1 MEFHEHV
8 QRRAMKL
15 VKRLENKSYGERLR
29 KMELLSLEKRGL
41 RGDLITL
48 FNYLKGDCSKE
59 DVSLFSQVKTDR
71 M

>member
-1 MEFHEHV
+1 M
-8 QRRAMKL
+8 QRRAIKL
-15 VKRLENKSYGERLR
+15 VKRLDNKSYGKRLR
-29 KMELLSLEKRGL
+29 KSGLFSLEKRVL

-48 FNYLKGDCSKE
+48 FNYLKGDSSKE

>member
-1 MEFHEHV
+1 MEFREHV

-59 DVSLFSQVKTDR
+59 DVRLFSQVKTDR

>member
-1 MEFHEHV
+1 
-8 QRRAMKL
+8 MKL

>member
-59 DVSLFSQVKTDR
+59 DVSLVSQVKTDR

>member
-1 MEFHEHV
+1 MEFREHV

>member
-1 MEFHEHV
+1 MEFREHV

-59 DVSLFSQVKTDR
+59 DVSLFSQVKTDS

>member
-1 MEFHEHV
+1 
-8 QRRAMKL
+8 MKL

-59 DVSLFSQVKTDR
+59 DVSLFSQVKTDS